1 MSRYD
6 GYLYSSPLCKKPRT
20 TLHPYEIPD
29 EMEERRE
36 SLRRV
41 YSKEV
46 RSNKRREPAMV
57 K

>member
-6 GYLYSSPLCKKPRT
+6 GYLYSSPLCKKPST
-20 TLHPYEIPD
+20 TLNPYEIPD

-46 RSNKRREPAMV
+46 RNNERREPAMV